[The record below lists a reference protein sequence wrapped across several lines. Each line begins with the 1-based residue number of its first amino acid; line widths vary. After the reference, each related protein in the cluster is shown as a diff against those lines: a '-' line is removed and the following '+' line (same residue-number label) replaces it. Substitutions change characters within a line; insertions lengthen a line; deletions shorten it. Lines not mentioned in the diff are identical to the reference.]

1 MIVPLRGSL
10 GRLALLHL
18 LLPSGPA
25 AAASP
30 SWRGE
35 PRKRSSGRGTAS
47 VPLLPSLARIPRS
60 DWCNVRD
67 FGAVGD
73 GVADDTEALQAGLDA
88 ISADNAHNRT
98 LFFPEGTY
106 RVTKSLFQNYTY
118 GAQLLGTGRGS
129 VLRWGGARDPSARIY
144 WSSGNSR
151 NIVEGLVFD
160 GAGLAGVGYDHDT
173 HGAYYET
180 REVSQLRRNR
190 V

>member
-1 MIVPLRGSL
+1 MIAPLRGSL
-10 GRLALLHL
+10 ARLALLHL

-30 SWRGE
+30 SWGE
-35 PRKRSSGRGTAS
+35 PRQRSLGRDTASS
-47 VPLLPSLARIPRS
+47 VPLLPSLTRIPRS

-88 ISADNAHNRT
+88 ISAKNAHNRT

-106 RVTKSLFQNYTY
+106 RVTKTLFQNYTY
-118 GAQLLGTGRGS
+118 GAQLLGVGRGS
-129 VLRWGGARDPSARIY
+129 VLRWGGARDPSTRIY